1 MIRWLELDNRPVE
14 LITRIRLETMDFIDC
29 LLFFQTS
36 FIPIKAMSYLID
48 LQHFVV
54 VVVFS

>member
-14 LITRIRLETMDFIDC
+14 LITRIRLETMDLIYC
-29 LLFFQTS
+29 LLSFKTS

-54 VVVFS
+54 VFS